1 MMWSASNCSLLIA
14 ILYTFAHLLVWYPN
28 PNPDHLVFFQLG
40 YISKC
45 FHSFQ
50 HLATISRMKHRLS
63 KIYSN
68 IASLSPRYILCIY
81 IYIYIHSMYTQSLQI
96 QNCTKWWIGYIHLQ
110 CWRVQIVVL
119 KLAQRKRQSSN
130 HPLSS
135 PFLRPCFLKIIL
147 GKTKKDSPNYRHW
160 WITFSQ
166 GLPSLI
172 DASPFVLSI

>member
-81 IYIYIHSMYTQSLQI
+81 IYIYPFYVYPKFANPELYQVMDWLYPSPVLEGPNCGIETGATQEAII
-96 QNCTKWWIGYIHLQ
+96 Q
-110 CWRVQIVVL
+110 
-119 KLAQRKRQSSN
+119 
-130 HPLSS
+130 SS
-135 PFLRPCFLKIIL
+135 PFI
-147 GKTKKDSPNYRHW
+147 S
-160 WITFSQ
+160 
-166 GLPSLI
+166 LPSTLFFK
-172 DASPFVLSI
+172 DHTGQNKKRFTKLQALVNHL